1 MCNPTVRCC
10 QTRLMIRLRISILGN
25 SGGLRMEQAGLFWC
39 RTRAKSFLIK
49 AVSLKFNTL
58 FHSGLCQHASE
69 CIWAPRLN
77 RSSADTD
84 RGLMLV
90 WRCWHAAFTRAARQ
104 QQGVKRGI
112 TSPSK
117 KPQSLVRRLHSGHRT
132 KIKINRSASCLLYTY
147 YLHWIKNW
155 THIRIPCN

>member
-58 FHSGLCQHASE
+58 FYSGLRALSTRLWVHMSTVAEPIQRRHRQRTDAGVALLTCCFHASSTT
-69 CIWAPRLN
+69 A
-77 RSSADTD
+77 T
-84 RGLMLV
+84 
-90 WRCWHAAFTRAARQ
+90 RCQ
-104 QQGVKRGI
+104 EGDYISIKE
-112 TSPSK
+112 
-117 KPQSLVRRLHSGHRT
+117 PQSLVRRLHSGHRT
-132 KIKINRSASCLLYTY
+132 KIKINRSTSCLC
-147 YLHWIKNW
+147 I
-155 THIRIPCN
+155 HIICIGYKLNSH